1 MTPERGTGVAAMAML
16 RLMLLALVG
25 TWIASVLRLA
35 RLWRAPAAAA
45 ASRYD
50 RRFVA

>member
-1 MTPERGTGVAAMAML
+1 MGVASMAML

-25 TWIASVLRLA
+25 AWVASVLRLA
-35 RLWRAPAAAA
+35 RLWRVPAF

-50 RRFVA
+50 RRFAA